1 MKKYKSSSVS
11 EWVRGLVPFAIYAR
25 WDEISRYIR
34 VGEEYN
40 CILYLYYSSYGSDL
54 VCRVQCIIKIIM
66 FCVRVCMVFTPHT
79 EFAVHRVH
87 SLLST
92 EYSMYSVLYCHP
104 AIVWMGHVHSLSVVY
119 LTRCC
124 HSRMSMGRRISPF
137 VGPMYRMSGVRPS
150 VHRMSWM
157 KGCRC
162 KCRTKEAKRKR
173 KEYGST
179 YCFCWDSDRGW
190 TWGVR
195 RIVGADPQYIYIQSG
210 RTA

>member
-137 VGPMYRMSGVRPS
+137 VGPMYRMYGVRPPYIVWAQWKDVGVS
-150 VHRMSWM
+150 VGQKKL
-157 KGCRC
+157 KG
-162 KCRTKEAKRKR
+162 KEK
-173 KEYGST
+173 ST
-179 YCFCWDSDRGW
+179 AVHIAFAEIQIGDEHEGW
-190 TWGVR
+190 GE
-195 RIVGADPQYIYIQSG
+195 
-210 RTA
+210 